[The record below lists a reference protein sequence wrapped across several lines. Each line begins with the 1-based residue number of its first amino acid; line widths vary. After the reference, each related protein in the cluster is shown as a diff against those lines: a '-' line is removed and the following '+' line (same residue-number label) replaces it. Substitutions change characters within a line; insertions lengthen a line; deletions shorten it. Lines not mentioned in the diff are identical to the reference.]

1 MATHPPKGILW
12 KNAYSDLREQCDRF
26 ILVLGGD
33 YCINGIPDGFLDD
46 NHKRDIES
54 GKLKIVIAGKDG
66 LPKDKGC
73 QNKFMFY
80 GDFPGYYCT
89 FDDDFRW
96 SKNCVYQLIQK
107 YEAYKRKAI
116 VSFLGFR
123 YSTKNGKINTKKK
136 HPVHCI
142 RCHLD

>member
-1 MATHPPKGILW
+1 MATHPPKGMLW
-12 KNAYSDLREQCDRF
+12 KNAYSDLQEQCDRF

-54 GKLKIVIAGKDG
+54 GKFKIAIAGKDG
-66 LPKDKGC
+66 LPEDKGC

-80 GDFPGYYCT
+80 GDFSGYYCT

-107 YEAYKRKAI
+107 YEEYKRKAI